1 MRVVSVVRRR
11 FGIGVLVEYGF
22 VVVVE
27 YGFVVVVVTERRAD
41 ELDVVGAQLRIDGG
55 VDPCALER
63 GDCLLELLGQ
73 QLGAIALER
82 ESVERLPAPDSA
94 NQGVA
99 IHNATI
105 IDAVAAKA
113 NSATAILVGASAA
126 QAAVSF
132 VAVGLPAI
140 GPELRRA
147 FALSLPEL
155 GAVLT
160 ASLFGSGLALL
171 AAGVA
176 VDRFGPRAAMLVG
189 TPLASGGLVA
199 ASLVSSKPLLFGA
212 LVVSGIGSAVVP
224 VAGTGALFQ
233 AFPASR
239 RGWALGV
246 RQMAVPL
253 GGTVAAVTLPLLDAV
268 GGVRLPLLVAAAAVA
283 SSGIAFA
290 AVSSSEV
297 VPRRPTA
304 RAFRRIL
311 AAPGM
316 LRLLAVASLYIL
328 VLQAL
333 LTFAVPS
340 IRAAGFSRLSASIAF
355 AVINVTAMGA
365 RLVWGRIADLSGGT
379 RRSRTLTEIGLVAAG
394 GGLGFAVS
402 LHTAAPVVTAAAIL
416 FAFGAMGWN
425 AIVYVSAGERTTP
438 ELASRSVALALTV
451 VFLVS
456 AVSTPLLGALANRA
470 GWSVFWLVTV
480 GLALAGAGIA
490 GTLADT
496 RGTD

>member
-1 MRVVSVVRRR
+1 M
-11 FGIGVLVEYGF
+11 
-22 VVVVE
+22 
-27 YGFVVVVVTERRAD
+27 
-41 ELDVVGAQLRIDGG
+41 
-55 VDPCALER
+55 
-63 GDCLLELLGQ
+63 
-73 QLGAIALER
+73 
-82 ESVERLPAPDSA
+82 
-94 NQGVA
+94 
-99 IHNATI
+99 
-105 IDAVAAKA
+105 AAKA
-113 NSATAILVGASAA
+113 NSATAILVGASVA

>member
-1 MRVVSVVRRR
+1 VGTKASSATT
-11 FGIGVLVEYGF
+11 VLV
-22 VVVVE
+22 
-27 YGFVVVVVTERRAD
+27 A
-41 ELDVVGAQLRIDGG
+41 
-55 VDPCALER
+55 
-63 GDCLLELLGQ
+63 
-73 QLGAIALER
+73 
-82 ESVERLPAPDSA
+82 
-94 NQGVA
+94 
-99 IHNATI
+99 
-105 IDAVAAKA
+105 
-113 NSATAILVGASAA
+113 ASAA

-132 VAVGLPAI
+132 VAFGLPAI

-147 FALSLPEL
+147 FGLSLPEL

-160 ASLFGSGLALL
+160 ASFLGSSLTLV

-189 TPLASGGLVA
+189 TPLASGGLIA
-199 ASLVSSKPLLFGA
+199 ASFGDSKPLLFAA
-212 LVVSGIGSAVVP
+212 LVVSGIGSSVVP

-253 GGTVAAVTLPLLDAV
+253 GGTAAAVALPLLDAV

-283 SSGIAFA
+283 GSGIAFA
-290 AVSSSEV
+290 MVSNSEAT
-297 VPRRPTA
+297 PRRPSA
-304 RAFRRIL
+304 RAFRTIL

-316 LRLLAVASLYIL
+316 RRLLAVASLYIL

-355 AVINVTAMGA
+355 VAINLTAMGA
-365 RLVWGRIADLSGGT
+365 RLVWGRIADRSDGT
-379 RRSRTLTEIGLVAAG
+379 RRSRTLAEIGLVAAG
-394 GGLGFAVS
+394 GGIAFAVS
-402 LHTAAPVVTAAAIL
+402 LHVAAPVVAVAAVL

-438 ELASRSVALALTV
+438 ELANRSVALALTV

-456 AVSTPLLGALANRA
+456 AVSTPLLGVLADRA
-470 GWSVFWLVTV
+470 GWSAFWLVTA
-480 GLALAGAGIA
+480 GLALGGASIA
-490 GTLADT
+490 GSLADT
-496 RGTD
+496 RTTV